1 MYDKQH
7 GYICKKWGCFGPAA
21 VCDQLWSNGNDEG
34 FFFIKK
40 VWNVGSPMF
49 PDLIKRNSK
58 AYLYMYTWPSLPC
71 NGGFLLLLWLLCYS
85 LIYPICYCHLLA
97 KPNIASLLH
106 QASANVFKGA
116 VSLFFFLQKKRKEN
130 CSHKYTIIN
139 MLVFNYFFQKMIH
152 SYKLWNEPLKIYWS
166 G

>member
-1 MYDKQH
+1 MYVFMYVI
-7 GYICKKWGCFGPAA
+7 YIFLRGTYNSISNSTCMTNNMGTYTKSEVALAQLKS
-21 VCDQLWSNGNDEG
+21 VISCDPMEMMRD
-34 FFFIKK
+34 FFFIK
-40 VWNVGSPMF
+40 VWNLGSPMF

-97 KPNIASLLH
+97 ELDIASPLH

-116 VSLFFFLQKKRKEN
+116 VSRLFVFFTEKRK
-130 CSHKYTIIN
+130 KIVLIN
-139 MLVFNYFFQKMIH
+139 IQ
-152 SYKLWNEPLKIYWS
+152 S
-166 G
+166 